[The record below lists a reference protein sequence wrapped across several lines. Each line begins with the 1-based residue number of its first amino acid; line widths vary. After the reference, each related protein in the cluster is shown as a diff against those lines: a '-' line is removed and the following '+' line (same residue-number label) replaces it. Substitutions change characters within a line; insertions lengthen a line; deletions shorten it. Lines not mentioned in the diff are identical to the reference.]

1 MKREVGF
8 ALILIAAGIY
18 FVAGQKA
25 QVGVSGPGAVAPAIV
40 AAPAPAPAQVAPAP
54 APAPVAKAAPAPA
67 ARPAPTPTPAP
78 VPTPPPTPSPAAK
91 APATPPAADQVWRV
105 KLNEGDA
112 DTGPADALATV
123 VYFSA
128 FGCDTCRTM
137 ADGVTQLKEKYG
149 KDVRV
154 VFKHKILPPSPY
166 ALEASIAALAA
177 GEQGKFWEYHDVL
190 FENAPAFDQ
199 GSLEQYAKDL
209 KLNLGKFQKDVKS
222 DKLRGL
228 VLKDTL
234 LANEVGAHSM
244 PNVLVNGVR
253 MKGAKSVENL
263 MPLVAQEVEKAKKAV
278 AGGTKP
284 ADIYKKSIAG
294 GKFFEQLSPQKAR
307 FTTGTSAKL
316 GPDTAKVKL
325 YTFEDFQCPFCAT
338 VGMALKD
345 FQAQFPN
352 DVQLVYKQMPLRS
365 IHPEAQLAAEASL
378 EAMEQ
383 GKFWE
388 YHDIL
393 FANQKNLF
401 RPDLETFAQQIGMD
415 MIKFTEALDTGKH
428 KAAIETDMR
437 EGGQAGVTGTPAV
450 YLNGRKYQGPRGFP
464 PEGLEGIARSY
475 LGIGL

>member
-8 ALILIAAGIY
+8 ALILIAVGVY

-25 QVGVSGPGAVAPAIV
+25 QIGSGGLATAPVVPQAAPVAVAPPVAAAPAV
-40 AAPAPAPAQVAPAP
+40 VAPTPVAPPTPKAVVQPTPTPRPPAAPAAAAPAPAPAPGAEQI
-54 APAPVAKAAPAPA
+54 
-67 ARPAPTPTPAP
+67 
-78 VPTPPPTPSPAAK
+78 
-91 APATPPAADQVWRV
+91 WRV
-105 KLNEGDA
+105 RLNDGDA
-112 DTGPADALATV
+112 DTGPSDALATV

-128 FGCDTCRTM
+128 FGCDTCRQI
-137 ADGVTQLKEKYG
+137 ASGVTTLKEKFG

-199 GSLEQYAKDL
+199 GSLEQYGKDL
-209 KLNLGKFQKDVKS
+209 KLNMAKFKKDLKN

-234 LANEVGAHSM
+234 MANEVGAHSM

-253 MKGAKSVENL
+253 MRGDKTVENL
-263 MPLVAQEVEKAKKAV
+263 FPLVEEQIEKAKKKV
-278 AGGTKP
+278 AAGTKVEDLYRK
-284 ADIYKKSIAG
+284 AVAG
-294 GKFFEQLSPQKAR
+294 GKFFEQLAPQKSR
-307 FTTGTSAKL
+307 FSSGTSAKL
-316 GPDTAKVKL
+316 GPDTAKVKV
-325 YTFEDFQCPFCAT
+325 YTFEDFQCPFCAS

-345 FQAQFPN
+345 FQALFPN
-352 DVQLVYKQMPLRS
+352 DVQLIYKQFPLRS

-378 EAMEQ
+378 EAMAQ

-401 RPDLETFAQQIGMD
+401 LPDLQTYAEQVGLD
-415 MIKFTEALDTGKH
+415 MIQFTEALDTGRH
-428 KAAIETDMR
+428 KAAIETDLR
-437 EGGQAGVTGTPAV
+437 EGSQAGVSGTPAV